1 MSLHNQ
7 LINMFDAIAAG
18 LRVNINEEAIETL
31 RKLLAKNQYQAEMDA
46 IEYQTVA
53 TDDELLQIFLDEVQ
67 TIQPDVQ
74 NHYNQWL
81 NNLSNLE
88 VVKELA
94 NYMHIL
100 KGGAE
105 LIGVSSIV
113 EMALRGEQVYDA
125 IDKGILPSD
134 TDTASLLQKLHET
147 IASQLKQ
154 VRQFS
159 RSFEATNPWY

>member
-1 MSLHNQ
+1 
-7 LINMFDAIAAG
+7 
-18 LRVNINEEAIETL
+18 
-31 RKLLAKNQYQAEMDA
+31 MDA

-67 TIQPDVQ
+67 TIQPDMQ
-74 NHYNQWL
+74 NYYNQWL

-88 VVKELA
+88 VVKRTF

-113 EMALRGEQVYDA
+113 EMSA
-125 IDKGILPSD
+125 
-134 TDTASLLQKLHET
+134 TWWASVWCHWQRYFT
-147 IASQLKQ
+147 
-154 VRQFS
+154 
-159 RSFEATNPWY
+159 